1 MRRPPATPVPPRGC
15 TESEEVRSFWFH
27 SVHTTASGSLPECG
41 VCVPK
46 DVRALLPHPAYE
58 VGHSQ
63 VCPPCTDG
71 PQIAGILSHDV
82 DQCHGRVPFTL
93 PPAPNACAQVRL
105 TDSGRS
111 DMPALAAHG
120 RAGACGARGA
130 ARPSPA
136 LWRAP
141 MVRQKREE
149 GGGDLGR
156 RMWRAGGRA
165 RRRLGRRRLV
175 NEPRS
180 PCRGAPGGCSA
191 HARRMVAPPPA
202 AAAPPRTGGWA
213 IEACAGR
220 QLGRPGPTAG
230 TAAAS
235 RERGAV
241 TGTCRHRS

>member
-1 MRRPPATPVPPRGC
+1 MRRPPATPVPPRRC

-130 ARPSPA
+130 ARPSPV

-180 PCRGAPGGCSA
+180 PCRGARTDWPSQLTRA
-191 HARRMVAPPPA
+191 HAHEHTTRHGRDNDRRCHDPGRQEHTTARARAQNSTSLRHKPQ
-202 AAAPPRTGGWA
+202 PPRRT
-213 IEACAGR
+213 
-220 QLGRPGPTAG
+220 Q
-230 TAAAS
+230 S
-235 RERGAV
+235 
-241 TGTCRHRS
+241 